1 MYTGSARFYDR
12 LYGSSD
18 GQALRDPRAEASW
31 IADEVGRANPSATRL
46 LDVACGTGR
55 HLPFLVGKFSIDGI
69 DLDPELLAEAR
80 LKVPTARFHEADMTD
95 FDLGRQFDV
104 ITCMFSSIAY
114 VVTPERLRQTLE
126 RFAAHLVPGGVVII
140 EPWFT
145 PDTFWDGHLSVNHI
159 DEPDLHISW
168 MYRQE
173 RIGRLSV
180 LPIHYL
186 VGGPDGVDHFTERHE
201 LGLFTHEEYLEAMKA
216 VGLHVSHDP
225 EGFGRGLY
233 VGVAER

>member
-1 MYTGSARFYDR
+1 MYTRSARFYDR

-18 GQALRDPRAEASW
+18 GQALRDPQAEASR
-31 IADEVGRANPSATRL
+31 IADEVGRANPSATSL

-55 HLPFLVGKFSIDGI
+55 HLPFLAGTFSIDGI
-69 DLDPELLAEAR
+69 DLNPELLAEAR

-95 FDLGRQFDV
+95 FDLGRQFDA

-126 RFAAHLVPGGVVII
+126 RFTSHLAPGGVVII

-145 PDTFWDGHLSVNHI
+145 PDTFWDGHVVANFI
-159 DEPDLHISW
+159 DEPDLKAAW
-168 MYRQE
+168 MYQQE
-173 RIGRLSV
+173 RVDRVSV

-186 VGGPDGVDHFTERHE
+186 IATPDGVERFSERHE
-201 LGLFTHEEYLEAMKA
+201 FGLFTHQEYTSAMER
-216 VGLHVSHDP
+216 VGLRVTYDP
-225 EGFGRGLY
+225 DGFGRGLY
-233 VGVAER
+233 VGLRQG